1 MKVKVISPEKKIY
14 EGVCMSV
21 YVTTEVGDAEI
32 LEKHA
37 NFVAI
42 IKGRIKIKEKEGK
55 IQDIDLQ
62 NRKALFRTDG
72 EEVNIL
78 II

>member
-1 MKVKVISPEKKIY
+1 MKVKIISPEKKIY
-14 EGVCMSV
+14 EGMCISV
-21 YVTTEVGDAEI
+21 YVTTDVGDAEI

-42 IKGRIKIKEKEGK
+42 IKGRIKIKEKEEK
-55 IQDIDLQ
+55 IREVDLQ

-72 EEVNIL
+72 EEVSIFV
-78 II
+78 I